1 MSERISKAE
10 REAIRAAIEAAET
23 RTSAEIFAVLAERSD
38 DYRHVAAFHLALWLF
53 AAAFTLALWAQWQ
66 GFALPA
72 VTLSAGGIAAFL
84 SGYVLFNLF
93 PSLAI
98 LLTPHRLQRERAH
111 RNATHQFLAHG
122 VDHTSGRSGVL
133 VFVSLEERFAEVVVD
148 SAIEAKLGR
157 EPWFEVVEVMVEHC
171 REGRLAEAYLDAI
184 PVIAG
189 LLEDSF
195 PPGSAEVNE
204 LDDKLVI
211 I

>member
-1 MSERISKAE
+1 MADRISKAE
-10 REAIRAAIEAAET
+10 RDAIRAAIKAAEK
-23 RTSAEIFAVLAERSD
+23 RTNAEIFAVFAERSD
-38 DYRHVAAFHLALWLF
+38 DYRHVAALLLAFWIF
-53 AAAFTLALWAQWQ
+53 LASFVLAMWAHWQ

-72 VTLSAGGIAAFL
+72 AILSAGGLAAFL
-84 SGYVLFNLF
+84 SGYVLFSLF
-93 PSLAI
+93 PRLAI
-98 LLTPHRLQRERAH
+98 LLTPHRLLRERAH

-133 VFVSLEERFAEVVVD
+133 VFVSLEERFAEVMVD

-157 EPWFEVVEVMVEHC
+157 DPWFEVVKVMVGHC
-171 REGRLAEAYLDAI
+171 REGRLAEAYLEAI
-184 PVIAG
+184 PAIADR
-189 LLEDSF
+189 LEAAF